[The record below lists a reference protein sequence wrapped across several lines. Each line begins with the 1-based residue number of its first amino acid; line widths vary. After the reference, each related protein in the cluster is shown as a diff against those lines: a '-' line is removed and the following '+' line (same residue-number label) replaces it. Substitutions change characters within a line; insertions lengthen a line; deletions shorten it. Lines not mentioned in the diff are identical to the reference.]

1 MSLTVAID
9 DKLFSAKHKVSGSIA
24 KTQAYSYAI
33 NCLARCLLLEY
44 DDPQIFIKISHNVQ

>member
-9 DKLFSAKHKVSGSIA
+9 DKLFLAKHKVSGSIA

-44 DDPQIFIKISHNVQ
+44 DPQIFIKISHNVQ